1 MKQENTSLG
10 AGLKLKVTLTELG
23 EDIHLQDCTYTLE
36 FTAGSK
42 SKTFHVDGESRTRG
56 ITVIDEDTVAVALD
70 TSELD
75 TGDLYLKAT
84 VNVPDLEFPSG
95 LRTEIIH
102 HNLHRSIV

>member
-1 MKQENTSLG
+1 MKQENTPLG

-23 EDIHLQDCTYTLE
+23 EGVHLQDCVYSLE

-42 SKTFHVDGESRTRG
+42 SKTFNVDGDTVSDG
-56 ITVIDEDTVAVALD
+56 ITVIDADTVAVA
-70 TSELD
+70 LD

-84 VNVPDLEFPSG
+84 VTVPDTDFPTGS
-95 LRTEIIH
+95 RKEIVH